1 MSPEAVPEAGDNPL
15 AFPRLCR
22 YFTERSPQPAV
33 AVEGAT
39 HVIRY
44 LNPAFARLSGKDA
57 AALVGRPFAEAV
69 PEGEGNGCQALLDR
83 VFHTGVPEEL
93 VEQEHRQAH
102 PRPVY
107 WSYSMWAILGADER
121 PVGVMIQVTD
131 VSETAAYRARAV
143 AMNEALVL
151 SAVRQH
157 ELIDAIRAGER
168 ERCELEARLFQ
179 AQKLESLGVLAG
191 GLAHDLNNMLTPVL
205 GYVELAAEVLPTDS
219 PAAPMLELVS
229 EHARRAADLVQQ
241 ILAYAGMGRFVTQ
254 PINLSDLVR
263 EAFGL
268 LATAVSVDN
277 ILDYELA
284 PGLPAV
290 EADATQLRQVV
301 LNLVA
306 NASEALGGG
315 GTVTLRTGSL
325 PAAPHAPQ
333 SPSLPTDLLDG
344 PTVFLEVSDTGHG
357 MTAEQLGK
365 IFDPFYTTKFTGRGL
380 GLAVVQGI
388 ARGHGGG
395 VQVRS
400 EPGRGSTFRL
410 VLPCSSAAPPAPAAP
425 ARPEKWRGT
434 GTVLVV
440 DDEPGVR
447 DLAALILRH
456 VGLTVLVADDGIDAV
471 SVFRERR
478 QEIDA
483 VVLDLTMPRM
493 GGLEAAEALR
503 GLRPD
508 LPVVLMSGYSAEE
521 VSAQFT
527 ALGPAGFVQKPFTA
541 AAFLAAVRLAL
552 GH

>member
-69 PEGEGNGCQALLDR
+69 PEGEGNGCLALLDR

-102 PRPVY
+102 PQPVY

-157 ELIDAIRAGER
+157 ELIDAIREGER
-168 ERCELEARLFQ
+168 ERHELEVRLFQ

-205 GYVELAAEVLPTDS
+205 GYVELAADGLPADS

-229 EHARRAADLVQQ
+229 AHAHRAADLVQQ
-241 ILAYAGMGRFVTQ
+241 ILAYAGKGRFVIQ

-263 EAFGL
+263 ETIGL
-268 LATAVSVDN
+268 LAAAVSTGTT
-277 ILDYELA
+277 LDYELA
-284 PGLPAV
+284 PALPAV

-301 LNLVA
+301 LNLVS

-315 GTVTLRTGSL
+315 GTVTVRTGSM

-333 SPSLPTDLLDG
+333 SPSLPTDHLDG

-388 ARGHGGG
+388 ARGHGGS

-400 EPGRGSTFRL
+400 EPGHGSTFRL
-410 VLPCSSAAPPAPAAP
+410 VLPCSSAVPPTPAAP
-425 ARPEKWRGT
+425 ARPERWRGT
-434 GTVLVV
+434 GTVLVI

-447 DLAALILRH
+447 DLAALILRRA
-456 VGLTVLVADDGIDAV
+456 GLTVLIAANGLDGLA
-471 SVFRERR
+471 VFRDHGPG
-478 QEIDA
+478 IDA
-483 VVLDLTMPRM
+483 VVLDLNMPQM
-493 GGLEAAEALR
+493 GGLEAAQAVR
-503 GLRPD
+503 GLQPN

-521 VSAQFT
+521 VSAQSS

-541 AAFLAAVRLAL
+541 PSLLAAVRLAL
-552 GH
+552 GQ